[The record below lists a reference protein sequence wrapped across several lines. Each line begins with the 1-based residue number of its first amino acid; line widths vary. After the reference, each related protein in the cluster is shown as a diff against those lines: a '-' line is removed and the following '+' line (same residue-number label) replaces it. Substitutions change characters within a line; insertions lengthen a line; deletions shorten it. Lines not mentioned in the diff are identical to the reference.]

1 MNSSM
6 IKNRLIR
13 FLSLFLIPFC
23 LIISTYLLA
32 PSIIYSA
39 PDELIV
45 SAAASLKDSLEE
57 IKPIY
62 LKKQAN
68 LNLTYNFGSSGSLQ
82 QQIKQGAP
90 VDVFMSAAKK
100 QMDALQDKGLLSD
113 GTRKNLLKNQMVLI
127 VPKNNTTIKSFQD
140 LATDKSK
147 KIAMGEPQSVP
158 AGQYA
163 QELLTSLGLLNKVTD
178 KVVYAKDVRQ
188 VLSYV
193 ATGNVDAGFVYLTD
207 AKTSNKVK
215 IVATASPNTHSPII
229 YLIAVIKDSK
239 NLNEAKNYVEFL
251 SSERAKTIFKKYG
264 FTPI

>member
-1 MNSSM
+1 MF
-6 IKNRLIR
+6 KNRLIR
-13 FLSLFLIPFC
+13 VLILFLIPFC
-23 LIISTYLLA
+23 LIISSYLLK
-32 PSIIYSA
+32 PFIIYSA

-62 LKKQAN
+62 IKKQAN

-82 QQIKQGAP
+82 QQIVQGAP

-100 QMDALQDKGLLSD
+100 QMDALQDKRLLSD

-147 KIAMGEPQSVP
+147 KIAMGEPKSVP

-163 QELLTSLGLLNKVTD
+163 QEVLTSLGLLNKVTD

-207 AKTSNKVK
+207 AKTSNKIK
-215 IVATASPNTHSPII
+215 IVATALPNTHSPII
-229 YLIAVIKDSK
+229 YPVAVIKDSK